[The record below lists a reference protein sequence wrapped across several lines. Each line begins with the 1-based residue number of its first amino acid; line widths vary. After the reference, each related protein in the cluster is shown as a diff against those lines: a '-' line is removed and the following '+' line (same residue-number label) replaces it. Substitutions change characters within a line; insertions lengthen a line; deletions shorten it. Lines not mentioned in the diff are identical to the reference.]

1 MKNNV
6 LLFFK
11 GGYQVSFANPH
22 DEDALKKRIDVEL
35 LMTHESYGRDYEV
48 FFLSDEELKSYSWSK
63 ELVGGKPNISSV
75 SDQRSRE
82 IKEGKLN
89 EINDFVKD
97 QFSILDIEMIR
108 SIEGDSRFDKE
119 KIKTKKEYLRSLPKE
134 DEDWIQKMETEN
146 WSVMNPFNNIFNIE
160 LVNGGAGYLTPPNV
174 VISPPIRSAGFKKII
189 GREENKTNTEYDI
202 FAEESEHKEEH
213 QYMPNDVVEIFEP
226 DPGKKAARAVAEV
239 SNGSVVNIKVVDPGY
254 GYLRI
259 PMIQISPPDEGDK
272 KAKAKVPNIDFLFEI
287 TI

>member
-1 MKNNV
+1 
-6 LLFFK
+6 
-11 GGYQVSFANPH
+11 
-22 DEDALKKRIDVEL
+22 
-35 LMTHESYGRDYEV
+35 
-48 FFLSDEELKSYSWSK
+48 
-63 ELVGGKPNISSV
+63 
-75 SDQRSRE
+75 
-82 IKEGKLN
+82 
-89 EINDFVKD
+89 
-97 QFSILDIEMIR
+97 MIR
-108 SIEGDSRFDKE
+108 SIVGDSRFDKE

-189 GREENKTNTEYDI
+189 DREENKTNTEYDI
-202 FAEESEHKEEH
+202 FAEESEHKEGH

-226 DPGKKAARAVAEV
+226 DPGKKAARAIAEV

-259 PMIQISPPDEGDK
+259 PMVQIYTPDEGDK
-272 KAKAKVPNIDFLFEI
+272 KAKAKVPNIDFLFEGI
-287 TI
+287 F